1 MKKYFEKCKLIL
13 LVALAV
19 WCILPESVHAEE
31 VHSHCY
37 PSEEQIQQYKE
48 DGTWE
53 ERQEY
58 VEKLNHATPSEELLY
73 KAIQRENGFVTYA
86 AGDDIPEE
94 WKGMPVTGD
103 AKMLLVRVEFA
114 DVKFDDSKIYS
125 EEEFYNM
132 VLSARIACKA
142 LAFIISYFSVFYK
155 LKRRIRKTNCE
166 LSFYKLCRITC
177 QA

>member
-13 LVALAV
+13 LVAIAV

-37 PSEEQIQQYKE
+37 PTEEQIQEYKA

-53 ERQEY
+53 KRQEY

-94 WKGMPVTGD
+94 WKGMQVTGD

-114 DVKFDDSKIYS
+114 DVKFKDSKIYS
-125 EEEFYNM
+125 EEEFYI
-132 VLSARIACKA
+132 L
-142 LAFIISYFSVFYK
+142 
-155 LKRRIRKTNCE
+155 T
-166 LSFYKLCRITC
+166 
-177 QA
+177 